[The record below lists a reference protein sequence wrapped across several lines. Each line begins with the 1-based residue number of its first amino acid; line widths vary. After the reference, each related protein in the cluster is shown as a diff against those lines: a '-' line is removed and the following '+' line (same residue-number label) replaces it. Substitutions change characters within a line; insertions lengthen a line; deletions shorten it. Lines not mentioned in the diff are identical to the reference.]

1 VIRKGKK
8 EKASY
13 SKEKKKKQKIM
24 ISLLL
29 PILLL
34 SVVVVGGAHAHP
46 STIRQRTLQDKDEA
60 CPTSFEYGSPC
71 DVTTQKG
78 KECGYDFVYVGC
90 GATEEEFEC
99 LPEMTCTCD
108 DLSDGTWACPI
119 ERRAAMTEELAMA
132 NICPENGITVSV
144 KRGDTCTPSPPTS
157 ASSSSVTDGADETI
171 ENGNDNTFQQQ
182 GSDSAGSGNSDMNG
196 GIDLLDPMNATAVD
210 GTTLSASKD
219 TVDNDN
225 GIDSVDVT
233 TPAVVDDNDSST
245 TTITVKGESE
255 GAMSSLSSS
264 SSQQGRVAVKVAMVA
279 AVTATAAGITL
290 FL

>member
-1 VIRKGKK
+1 
-8 EKASY
+8 
-13 SKEKKKKQKIM
+13 M
-24 ISLLL
+24 ISLLVL
-29 PILLL
+29 LLL
-34 SVVVVGGAHAHP
+34 SVVVVGGADAHP
-46 STIRQRTLQDKDEA
+46 STIRQRTLQDTDTEQVLA
-60 CPTSFEYGSPC
+60 SCPVSPDYNGSC
-71 DVTTQKG
+71 DVTTQNLKV
-78 KECGYDFVYVGC
+78 CDYNGYMYIGC
-90 GATEEEFEC
+90 GATEEELDC
-99 LPEMTCTCD
+99 VPKMTCTCNE
-108 DLSDGTWACPI
+108 LSGETWDCKEGAMMATCPD
-119 ERRAAMTEELAMA
+119 T
-132 NICPENGITVSV
+132 GIIVSV
-144 KRGDTCTPSPPTS
+144 ERGKICTPPTS
-157 ASSSSVTDGADETI
+157 ASSSSSSTSVTDGDDETS

-182 GSDSAGSGNSDMNG
+182 GSDSAGSSSDMNNG

>member
-1 VIRKGKK
+1 
-8 EKASY
+8 
-13 SKEKKKKQKIM
+13 M

-90 GATEEEFEC
+90 GATEEELEC

-144 KRGDTCTPSPPTS
+144 KRGDTCTPSPLTS
-157 ASSSSVTDGADETI
+157 ASSSSVTDGNDETI

-182 GSDSAGSGNSDMNG
+182 GSDSAGSSSDMNNG

-245 TTITVKGESE
+245 TTIVKGESE

-264 SSQQGRVAVKVAMVA
+264 SSSSQQGRVVGKVAMVA
-279 AVTATAAGITL
+279 VATATATAAGITL